1 MRLTSMVCR
10 PALTAGV
17 LAVFLG
23 TATPSTAE
31 WRRID
36 SPNFVVVGD
45 VSERTLRGV
54 AVQFEGFRETLT
66 RVLTERATATPV
78 PTLVI
83 VFPSDRAF
91 TPFKPTYQGKPV
103 PISGLFVGRRDANY
117 IAMVAD
123 GGQADGLQIVFHEY
137 AHLVVSN
144 VFRNVPAWLN
154 EGLAEFYSTYD
165 VGDGGREAVLGRPI
179 GHHLERLQNT
189 QLLKLNDLL
198 NVDHESPFYN
208 ERDRQSV
215 FYAQSWA
222 LTHKILMGEPRRT
235 AELSAYLQLVSEGTP
250 PLQAWQKA
258 FAAADLDR
266 ELQDYIRRRLFKAVQ
281 YTFPDKLA
289 KFDAPATILSAADAE
304 AYLSEFLIRQERDD
318 EAAARL
324 APAVKRDP
332 DNVRLKLVLGLLDVE
347 RDAYDNAAKR
357 LLTIEPADWL
367 AAYSAAMALVAM
379 AEGRGEAAG
388 AEHVQAVRRL
398 VGVASQQRPEIP
410 NALAQLATMEVRSA
424 GGPTKE
430 TLRTIERARLMAPG
444 REDYAFVHA
453 QVLARLADFAAAR
466 AVVGPLMTPAQ
477 PPQIRDAAR
486 SLMSYILQLQRAA
499 QAAGD
504 RTTGPGGTSPQ
515 LGDNPVAPRPSSLT
529 PVFRALK
536 TGEQRL
542 EGELERI
549 ECRAGGAAVFH
560 LRTAGGP
567 ASATAA
573 SMADVDFIT
582 YRNDLSGSIPCGP
595 LKTALPV
602 YLSWRAGNGSPD
614 EKVAIAIEFLPE

>member
-1 MRLTSMVCR
+1 MVCR

-23 TATPSTAE
+23 MAAPCTAE

-36 SPNFVVVGD
+36 SPNFVVIGD

-78 PTLVI
+78 PTVVI

-103 PISGLFVGRRDANY
+103 PISGLFVARPDANY

-123 GGQADGLQIVFHEY
+123 GGQADGLRIVFHEY

-144 VFRNVPAWLN
+144 VFRNVPVWLN

-179 GHHLERLQNT
+179 GHHLDRLQNT
-189 QLLKLNDLL
+189 QLLKLNELL
-198 NVDHESPFYN
+198 SVDHESPFYN
-208 ERDRQSV
+208 ERDRLSV

-235 AELSAYLQLVSEGTP
+235 PELGAYLQLVSEGTP
-250 PLQAWQKA
+250 ATQAWQRA
-258 FAAADLDR
+258 FGAADLDR
-266 ELQDYIRRRLFKAVQ
+266 ELQDYIRRRLFRAVQ
-281 YTFPDKLA
+281 YSFPDKLA
-289 KFDAPATILSAADAE
+289 KFDAPATSLSAGDAE
-304 AYLSEFLIRQERDD
+304 AYLSEFLIRQERHD

-324 APAVKRDP
+324 APAAKTDP
-332 DNVRLKLVLGLLDVE
+332 GNIRLKLALGLLDVA
-347 RDAYDNAAKR
+347 RDDYDNAAKR
-357 LLTIEPADWL
+357 LLPLEPADWL
-367 AAYSAAMALVAM
+367 AAYSAAMAIVAM
-379 AEGRGEAAG
+379 VEGRGEAAG

-398 VGVASQQRPEIP
+398 VGVAGQQRAEVP
-410 NALAQLATMEVRSA
+410 NALAQLATMELRSA
-424 GGPTKE
+424 AGPTKE
-430 TLRTIERARLMAPG
+430 TLRAIERARLMAPG
-444 REDYAFVHA
+444 REDYVFVHA
-453 QVLARLADFAAAR
+453 QVLALLSEFAAAR
-466 AVVGPLMTPAQ
+466 NVVGPLMTPAQ

-486 SLMSYILQLQRAA
+486 SLMGYILQLQRAA
-499 QAAGD
+499 QPSGD
-504 RTTGPGGTSPQ
+504 GPAGPGGTSPQ
-515 LGDNPVAPRPSSLT
+515 AVDNPAAPRPSSFT
-529 PVFRALK
+529 PVFRELK

-542 EGELERI
+542 EGVLERI

-560 LRTAGGP
+560 LRAAGGP
-567 ASATAA
+567 ASATAP

-582 YRNDLSGSIPCGP
+582 YRTDLSGSIPCGP
-595 LKTALPV
+595 LKTPMPV
-602 YLSWRAGNGSPD
+602 YLSWRAGGGSPD
-614 EKVAIAIEFLPE
+614 GKVAIAIEFLPK